1 MATLGP
7 VSVSPLAGNELF
19 FRSLTGS
26 EQMNGLF
33 EYTVQVLAK
42 VGTIKLPQVLGQN
55 MTVAVPLSSGDI
67 RYFNGYITRF
77 SKIGALGSHYLYR
90 AVLHPWLWF
99 LGRTSDCRIFQN
111 QTIPDIV
118 RAVFDKYPSKAIDV
132 HLGVGDYAP
141 QPYLVQYRETDLNFV
156 CRLLERAGIA
166 FHFTHD
172 NGSHKLV
179 LTDSITGRTA
189 IKDYKVINLRPVTE
203 SGDDERLTSWHVSQ
217 EVATGSYALK
227 DFDYLKPK
235 APLLAQLAPAAK
247 PEMTAMGETFD
258 YPGQYT
264 VLDDGKKIAGV
275 RLQQEQ
281 AYYETIDAG
290 GSVRGVGVGNIFS
303 LAGSLADEGDRQFLI
318 VKAHYEVHG
327 HSLESSG
334 DQGKEQS
341 FHCSLTVIDA
351 KHPFRPVRVTPTP
364 IVQGPQTA
372 IVIGRDK
379 KDTSGG
385 KDEICTD
392 EFGRIL
398 VRFPWERHKDAKPAD
413 AGGIDSEEDKPICWL
428 RVAQLWAGSGWGTV
442 FIPRIGQEVMVE
454 FLEGDP
460 DRPIVTGRVY
470 NNDNKPPY
478 LDEGKI
484 TQSGV
489 RTHSTPGGGPKN
501 YNEIRFEDKKGS
513 EELYVQ
519 AEKNH
524 TVHVKADRSVS
535 VGGNET
541 TTVQGTRTTTVTKHD
556 TVTLK
561 DKHDLT
567 VTDLVTETFNKG
579 HKLFVYAADQSI
591 EIGENKTEKVAK
603 TYDLTTTLKYSLT
616 QGGTNLTCEGNNVHL
631 KAGGTILLEAPTSIT
646 LQVGGNSITLS
657 ASGIEITASQVSVAG
672 GGSELTLTPA
682 GFEAVAPII
691 KMNG

>member
-1 MATLGP
+1 MAVLGP

-19 FRSLTGS
+19 FRSLSGS
-26 EQMNGLF
+26 ESMNGLYQ
-33 EYTVQVLAK
+33 YTVQVLAK

-55 MTVAVPLSSGDI
+55 MTIAVPLSSGSP
-67 RYFNGYITRF
+67 RYFNGYVTRF
-77 SKIGALGSHYLYR
+77 SRIGAHGSHYLYR
-90 AVLHPWLWF
+90 AVLRPWLWF
-99 LGRTSDCRIFQN
+99 LGHTSDCRIFQN

-118 RAVFDKYPSKAIDV
+118 KAIFDKYPNKSVDPN
-132 HLGVGDYAP
+132 LGDYAP
-141 QPYLVQYRETDLNFV
+141 QAYLVQYRETDLNFV

-166 FHFTHD
+166 FHFSHD
-172 NGSHKLV
+172 NGSHKMI
-179 LTDSITGRTA
+179 LTDSITGRPIA
-189 IKDYKVINLRPVTE
+189 KDYGTIALRPETE

-217 EVATGSYALK
+217 EVATGAYVLK

-235 APLLAQLAPAAK
+235 APLIAALSPAAT
-247 PEMTAMGETFD
+247 PEMTALGETFD
-258 YPGQYT
+258 YPGQFLT
-264 VLDDGKKIAGV
+264 LDEGKKIAAT

-303 LAGSLADEGDRQFLI
+303 LTGPLSDEGDRQFLV
-318 VKAHYEVHG
+318 VKAHYEIHG

-334 DQGKEQS
+334 DSGKERT
-341 FHCSLTVIDA
+341 FHCALTVIDA
-351 KHPFRPVRVTPTP
+351 KHPFRPTRVTPTP
-364 IVQGPQTA
+364 VVQGPQTA
-372 IVIGRDK
+372 VVIGRDK
-379 KDTSGG
+379 KDVSGG

-392 EFGRIL
+392 DLGRIL
-398 VRFPWERHKDAKPAD
+398 VRFPWERSKDAKPAD
-413 AGGIDSEEDKPICWL
+413 SGGIDSDEDKPICWL
-428 RVAQLWAGSGWGTV
+428 RVAQLWAGAGWGTV

-470 NNDNKPPY
+470 NKDNKPPY
-478 LDEGKI
+478 LDEAKV
-484 TQSGV
+484 TQSGI

-524 TVHVKADRSVS
+524 TVNVKADRSVT

-541 TTVQGTRTTTVTKHD
+541 ITVQGTRTTTVTKHD

-561 DKHDLT
+561 EKHDMT
-567 VTDLVTETFNKG
+567 VTDLVTQTFNKG
-579 HKLFVYAADQSI
+579 HKLNVYSADQSI

-603 TYDLTTTLKYSLT
+603 VYDLTTTVKYSLT
-616 QGGTNLTCEGNNVHL
+616 QGGTNLTCEGGNVTL
-631 KAGGTILLEAPTSIT
+631 KAGGTVLIEAPTEIT
-646 LQVGGNSITLS
+646 LRVGGNSITLS
-657 ASGIEITASQVSVAG
+657 ASGIEITGSQVAISG
-672 GGSELTLTPA
+672 GGSEMTVTPA
-682 GFEAVAPII
+682 GVEATGPMI